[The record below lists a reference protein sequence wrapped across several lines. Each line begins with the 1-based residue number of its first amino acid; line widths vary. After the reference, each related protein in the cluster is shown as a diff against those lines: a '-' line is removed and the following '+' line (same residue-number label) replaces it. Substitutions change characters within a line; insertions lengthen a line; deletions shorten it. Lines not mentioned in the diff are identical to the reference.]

1 MHSEAQK
8 VLAEFQKR
16 IPESVA
22 PHIHQLILAQPWP
35 LAECRAASGYGRCG
49 VLG

>member
-8 VLAEFQKR
+8 VLAELQKR

-22 PHIHQLILAQPWP
+22 PHIHQLILFGS
-35 LAECRAASGYGRCG
+35 AARGDDQQKSDEAGGER
-49 VLG
+49 